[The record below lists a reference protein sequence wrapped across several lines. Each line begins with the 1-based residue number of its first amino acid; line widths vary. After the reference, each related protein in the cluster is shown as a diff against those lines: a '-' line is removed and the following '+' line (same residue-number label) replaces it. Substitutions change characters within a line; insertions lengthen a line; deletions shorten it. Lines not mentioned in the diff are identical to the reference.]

1 MSNVALQNERIR
13 YIYMLIDEY
22 SHTYSYIHLYM
33 CSYIL
38 IVICT
43 HTCREEARN
52 PPKPR
57 GKVVHQSWGFF
68 HYFKADHFFL
78 VVALLLICYVFRT
91 NFRDGDE
98 NGLLNSVNGQFD
110 INTVR
115 RAVVSELA
123 MRIHGDKK
131 EDSKE
136 YV

>member
-1 MSNVALQNERIR
+1 M
-13 YIYMLIDEY
+13 
-22 SHTYSYIHLYM
+22 
-33 CSYIL
+33 
-38 IVICT
+38 
-43 HTCREEARN
+43 
-52 PPKPR
+52 
-57 GKVVHQSWGFF
+57 
-68 HYFKADHFFL
+68 
-78 VVALLLICYVFRT
+78 FRT

-98 NGLLNSVNGQFD
+98 HGFNLNTVNGQFD